1 MHSSG
6 YRDVI
11 MAALIHFFFN
21 SSLLRITLIGTQLT
35 KVYEK
40 LQQSFRKHV
49 LDINIDV
56 HIKV

>member
-1 MHSSG
+1 
-6 YRDVI
+6 

-21 SSLLRITLIGTQLT
+21 SSLLRITLIGAQLT